1 MRDEGRKKVSKE
13 NNCENNNA
21 REEKWRRRVR
31 NAQLVLWTTLILMQM
46 TVVNCLTVRAENGEI
61 WRAGDRGK
69 GTQQQIQLEVQRQ
82 QTWRIQQDVVYEAV
96 EGAAEL
102 PETVDVQAEQDGQVV
117 TAVCSMREKTVLR
130 ERWEQDFSFPLTF
143 HVYDAE
149 FYEVGSHL
157 IPYNEERPEAEEC
170 YQELLNMIGVS
181 PEEYEIADLQWEGD
195 AYRNEEG
202 QLCRNAVAVGQKLV
216 RDYRVRYEGTAVFPA
231 RRELPAELEDE
242 KEPTQ
247 EQESLTES
255 AVEESGTD
263 SDRNGETSVQTETQK
278 EEDQPLTF
286 WQKLTRTL
294 LFVIGIGALMFFGG
308 LLILAFLWV
317 VKKLRKWYT
326 GRRK

>member
-1 MRDEGRKKVSKE
+1 MREEGRKKESNE
-13 NNCENNNA
+13 NNCENNND
-21 REEKWRRRVR
+21 REEKLRRRVR
-31 NAQLVLWTTLILMQM
+31 NAQIGLWAALILVQM
-46 TVVNCLTVRAENGEI
+46 AVVNCLTVRAESGEI
-61 WRAGDRGK
+61 WRADDTDT
-69 GTQQQIQLEVQRQ
+69 GTQQQIQLEAQRQ
-82 QTWRIQQDVVYEAV
+82 QTRQIQQDVVYEAV

-102 PETVDVQAEQDGQVV
+102 PDTVDVQAEQDGQVV
-117 TAVCSMREKTVLR
+117 TAVCAMREKTVLR
-130 ERWEQDFSFPLTF
+130 ERWEADFSFPLTF

-170 YQELLNMIGVS
+170 YPELLNMIGVS
-181 PEEYEIADLQWEGD
+181 PEEYEIADLQWDGD
-195 AYRNEEG
+195 AYRDEEG

-231 RRELPAELEDE
+231 RRDLPADLEDE
-242 KEPTQ
+242 KEQTQ

-255 AVEESGTD
+255 TVKESGPD
-263 SDRNGETSVQTETQK
+263 AGRNMETSVQKESQK

-294 LFVIGIGALMFFGG
+294 LIVIGIGVLMFFGG

-326 GRRK
+326 ERRK